1 MVVSSSG
8 GEGEA
13 RLFDGAYTAGE
24 IFLTSTTLQLK
35 AKAKRPLY
43 LGKAATSGTI
53 ENVRASA
60 PAPKRWGQ
68 VCIASRGKVKK
79 LCIEVI
85 SSENTTIAVVFYHAL
100 EFNK

>member
-1 MVVSSSG
+1 MGNLLRRKPQENEILVVSSSG

-13 RLFDGAYTAGE
+13 RRLFDGAYTAGE

-43 LGKAATSGTI
+43 LRNAATSGTI

-68 VCIASRGKVKK
+68 DPRCGT
-79 LCIEVI
+79 L
-85 SSENTTIAVVFYHAL
+85 FG
-100 EFNK
+100 

>member
-1 MVVSSSG
+1 MVRRG
-8 GEGEA
+8 WRDFLNLNNA
-13 RLFDGAYTAGE
+13 TAE
-24 IFLTSTTLQLK
+24 

-68 VCIASRGKVKK
+68 NQWG
-79 LCIEVI
+79 L
-85 SSENTTIAVVFYHAL
+85 TLAVVTSRAKAQK
-100 EFNK
+100 NGT

>member
-1 MVVSSSG
+1 MELVIEELVAAKAVGELDFGCVFKRRG
-8 GEGEA
+8 G
-13 RLFDGAYTAGE
+13 RGAETFRWCGAAGE
-24 IFLTSTTLQLK
+24 IFLTSTTLRLK

-68 VCIASRGKVKK
+68 VCIASRG
-79 LCIEVI
+79 
-85 SSENTTIAVVFYHAL
+85 
-100 EFNK
+100 

>member
-1 MVVSSSG
+1 MELRRKPQENEILVVSSSG

-13 RLFDGAYTAGE
+13 RRLFDGAYTAGE

-35 AKAKRPLY
+35 AKAKCPLY

-53 ENVRASA
+53 ENVGASA

-68 VCIASRGKVKK
+68 NQWGQPLVVVLCSVKV
-79 LCIEVI
+79 
-85 SSENTTIAVVFYHAL
+85 
-100 EFNK
+100 

>member
-13 RLFDGAYTAGE
+13 RRLFDGAYTAGE
-24 IFLTSTTLQLK
+24 ILLTSTTLQLK

-43 LGKAATSGTI
+43 LGNAATSGTI

-68 VCIASRGKVKK
+68 NRWGQP
-79 LCIEVI
+79 L
-85 SSENTTIAVVFYHAL
+85 AVVLSLVKRNF
-100 EFNK
+100 